1 MATRSAFNDDSYSL
15 SSNDGSFVEEVD
27 LTVMPW
33 NRTTVADGQWLNDRA
48 IAPLSARDVYLA
60 DCIDSVISSV
70 NTLIGR
76 VNKLDSVSSDSRRA
90 GSLTTV
96 DKAINFAIGASN
108 YDRLRSTE
116 SDYFI
121 PNNSFVTY
129 SVSNST
135 NFAPVL
141 PAIWEKDGFI
151 MQQNL
156 TDKAMQLLVTT
167 GGNFAIRTIQGDL
180 EEDQSNVS
188 SEDGTK
194 LVYHY
199 QKTND
204 TKWDNVVT
212 IPTDTNDGI
221 YGISYNKTNNTYTLT
236 AVNAGGTISF
246 TPGNGLTANNTLVSV
261 RTAGNNIGF
270 DDNGNLTAKDTTYAA
285 GTGLTADESNAF
297 KLDIPGV
304 AGTYVVTAD
313 ANGFAWT
320 TTSFTESFTAVS
332 TATDGYLSGNG
343 TAGTNLGID
352 YTSLKTSLS
361 AETYTFSSE
370 KYSDEFNTPMTISA
384 AIQKLIDI
392 IDGLTPE
399 EDSDTTTGG

>member
-96 DKAINFAIGASN
+96 DKAIDFAIGASN

-135 NFAPVL
+135 NFAPAL
-141 PAIWEKDGFI
+141 PAIWKKDGFI

-188 SEDGTK
+188 SEDCTK

-212 IPTDTNDGI
+212 IPTNTNDGI

-297 KLDIPGV
+297 KLDIPNA

-320 TTSFTESFTAVS
+320 TTSFTESFSAVS
-332 TATDGYLSGNG
+332 IATDGYLSGNG
-343 TAGTNLGID
+343 TAGTNLGIN

-399 EDSDTTTGG
+399 EDSDTTDG